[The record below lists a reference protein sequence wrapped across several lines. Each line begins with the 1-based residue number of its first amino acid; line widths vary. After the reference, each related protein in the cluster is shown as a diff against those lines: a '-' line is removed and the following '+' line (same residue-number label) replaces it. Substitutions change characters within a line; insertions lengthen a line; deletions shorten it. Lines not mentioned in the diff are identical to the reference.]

1 MRRQL
6 ATSRRRWVLGILV
19 ASMVVLAVGASQ
31 GLASASG
38 NGTTVVTTQ
47 YQRHNESC
55 GVDNGNQFIGK
66 ARVTLSADGTLGVK
80 VDLRG
85 ADPGHYRI
93 ALFYANGC
101 VPVDDSW
108 SLTVGSDGR
117 ASRVFQRCCFSS
129 GLYFLTLFNFERGQ
143 DNDSLIFK
151 L

>member
-19 ASMVVLAVGASQ
+19 AAIVVLAVGASQ
-31 GLASASG
+31 GLAGASG
-38 NGTTVVTTQ
+38 KGTTVTTH

-55 GVDNGNQFIGK
+55 GVDNGKQFIGK

-85 ADPGHYRI
+85 ADPGDYRV
-93 ALFYANGC
+93 ALFYADIC
-101 VPVDDSW
+101 QPVDTIGY
-108 SLTVGSDGR
+108 LEVGSDGT
-117 ASRVFQRCCFSS
+117 ASRVFQKCCFSS
-129 GLYFLTLFNFERGQ
+129 GLYFLTLFNYNRNQ
-143 DNDSLIFK
+143 DNDSLWFK